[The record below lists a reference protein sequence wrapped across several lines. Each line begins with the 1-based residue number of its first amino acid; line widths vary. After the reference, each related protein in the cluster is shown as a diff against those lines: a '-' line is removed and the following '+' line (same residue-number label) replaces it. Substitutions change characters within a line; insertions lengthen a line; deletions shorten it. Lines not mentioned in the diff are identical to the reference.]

1 MSSLILFAF
10 HGIKQT
16 KFIPLLNVPDFL
28 TYSTTPRIGKENEL
42 VNWLKVNLGLS
53 SWIYELIQGPIKS
66 VNILPVGNFSG
77 WIYSLQN

>member
-28 TYSTTPRIGKENEL
+28 TYSTTPRTGKENEL

-53 SWIYELIQGPIKS
+53 KIYELIQGPIKS

-77 WIYSLQN
+77 CIYSLQN